1 MVFCCVVKE
10 NLIIYNTTGS
20 SHNFQTMLKQKRAKT
35 IDCEFQKPPIVYIK
49 IYQIEAIMSIKS

>member
-1 MVFCCVVKE
+1 M
-10 NLIIYNTTGS
+10 GS

-35 IDCEFQKPPIVYIK
+35 IDCEFQKLPIVLIK